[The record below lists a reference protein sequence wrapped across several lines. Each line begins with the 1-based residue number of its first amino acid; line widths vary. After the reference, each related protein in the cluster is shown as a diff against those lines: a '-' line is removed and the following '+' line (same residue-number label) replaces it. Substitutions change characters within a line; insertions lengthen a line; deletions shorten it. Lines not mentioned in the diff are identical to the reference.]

1 VTEPV
6 SASEA
11 GPVPEPADRV
21 DTDPLETAR
30 LVLRRWTAA
39 DRAPF
44 AALNADPEVM
54 RYFPGTLSR
63 RQSDALADS
72 IEATF
77 ERYGFGLWAVEV
89 KGGPPFVGFTGLAP
103 LNPLVPYPGIEVG
116 WRLARPAWGHGYATE
131 AARASVA
138 HGFGAAGLAEIVS
151 VTAAVNTP
159 SRAVMRRLGMVH
171 DPAEDFDH
179 AVLAVGS
186 PLRKHVIYR
195 LRHRPSPG
203 RPPSGSGLR
212 AAPAG
217 TPLPWTHS
225 SRSAGSWSHR

>member
-1 VTEPV
+1 MKRQQRPIEHDTE
-6 SASEA
+6 
-11 GPVPEPADRV
+11 R
-21 DTDPLETAR
+21 LR
-30 LVLRRWTAA
+30 LVVWAERHI
-39 DRAPF
+39 APF

-63 RQSDALADS
+63 RQSDALADA

-89 KGGPPFVGFTGLAP
+89 KGGPPFVGCTGLAP

-116 WRLARPAWGHGYATE
+116 WRLARRAWGHGYATE

-138 HGFGAAGLAEIVS
+138 YGFGTAGLAEIVS
-151 VTAAVNTP
+151 VTAEVNTP

-186 PLRKHVIYR
+186 PLRRHVIYR
-195 LRHRPSPG
+195 LRHQPSPA
-203 RPPSGSGLR
+203 RPPSGSG
-212 AAPAG
+212 
-217 TPLPWTHS
+217 
-225 SRSAGSWSHR
+225 

>member
-1 VTEPV
+1 VSGVVQVRRTE
-6 SASEA
+6 
-11 GPVPEPADRV
+11 
-21 DTDPLETAR
+21 R
-30 LVLRRWTAA
+30 LLLRGWRDG
-39 DRAPF
+39 DRAAW
-44 AALNADPEVM
+44 AAMNADPEVM

-103 LNPLVPYPGIEVG
+103 LNPLVPYPGVEVG
-116 WRLARPAWGHGYATE
+116 WRLARLAWGHGYATE

-138 HGFGAAGLAEIVS
+138 HCFGTAGLTEIVS
-151 VTAAVNTP
+151 VTAEVNTP

-179 AVLAVGS
+179 PVLPEGS
-186 PLRKHVIYR
+186 PLRRHVLYR
-195 LRHRPSPG
+195 LRR
-203 RPPSGSGLR
+203 
-212 AAPAG
+212 
-217 TPLPWTHS
+217 
-225 SRSAGSWSHR
+225 